1 MYFLESDTFV
11 MRLGRVCKAWSADL
25 SGAEW
30 VQEEPRRSART
41 LSPHE
46 RRSLRR
52 GHIRRSRPLP
62 PRPAPA
68 FNSGAFAPLLLL
80 ASQPTCRSV
89 DRVSMILDMLRRSR
103 VAPSH
108 HAPTPRSHAR
118 NASGMMQP
126 RCVRTER
133 SPRSFTAAA
142 AAQLLL
148 LPPRCALSAPLA
160 ACWQRGSS
168 FSSFSPARQHV
179 SQASPTPSLTPP
191 HSAAPPPSRHRGHGV
206 LYMCMYMHMYVL
218 LLAMGIP
225 GVAGTVTLPVG
236 MPPSNP
242 SYPRPCY
249 GPPLGLPP
257 LTGLPQASPL

>member
-1 MYFLESDTFV
+1 

-30 VQEEPRRSART
+30 VQLEPRRSART

-68 FNSGAFAPLLLL
+68 FTSGAFAPLLLL

-142 AAQLLL
+142 AAAAAR
-148 LPPRCALSAPLA
+148 PRCALSAPLA

-168 FSSFSPARQHV
+168 FSSFSPACPRHGSMLAKPRPRQV
-179 SQASPTPSLTPP
+179 SRRPTLLHLLPAGTGAMACCTCTCTCSSSRWACPVRLGPSRYRSACRPRTPP
-191 HSAAPPPSRHRGHGV
+191 TRVPA
-206 LYMCMYMHMYVL
+206 
-218 LLAMGIP
+218 
-225 GVAGTVTLPVG
+225 
-236 MPPSNP
+236 
-242 SYPRPCY
+242 
-249 GPPLGLPP
+249 
-257 LTGLPQASPL
+257 TGLPWASPL